1 MLMMMTMSDEVD
13 GGGTGPPQAVLGTTG
28 SGGNDGGVLVLD
40 SGTGRVLV
48 WVCFVSGSRGF
59 SFGFGCSDQFTTRSA

>member
-40 SGTGRVLV
+40 SGFVERLGFTPVSFGSRSKAVNKSSVLV
-48 WVCFVSGSRGF
+48 KLS
-59 SFGFGCSDQFTTRSA
+59 QT